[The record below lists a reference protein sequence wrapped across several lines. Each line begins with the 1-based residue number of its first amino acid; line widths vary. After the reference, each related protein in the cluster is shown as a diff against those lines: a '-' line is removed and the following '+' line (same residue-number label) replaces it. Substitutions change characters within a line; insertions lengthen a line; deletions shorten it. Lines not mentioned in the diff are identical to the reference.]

1 MSSKHGNAPL
11 VTFRNRRGE
20 SVDTISM
27 SATVAK
33 KEFGR
38 VLDTVIRGGVVVI
51 ERHASPKAVMLSI
64 EDYETLAAD
73 ASRELDTLS
82 EEFDALLARMQTPQA
97 RKGMRSAFDASPA
110 ELGQAAAKAARKR
123 A

>member
-82 EEFDALLARMQTPQA
+82 DEFDALLARMQTPKA